1 MIVAI
6 DGPAGSGKSTTA
18 RNAASTLGFVH
29 IDTGAMYRALTL
41 AALRRA
47 VPLDRDEALT
57 TLAHEIHMELG
68 QARGV
73 QWVKLDGEDV
83 TTAIRG
89 PEVDL
94 HVSRVSEVPGVR
106 TEIVRQQR
114 LMAGEQNVVM
124 EGRDIATVVFPEAE
138 VKIFLVADIEERARR
153 RQDELK
159 QRGVIRSAEDVQAE
173 LRRRDEYDSSRA
185 VAPLKAAD
193 DAVELNTTNLTI
205 DEQVARVVAL
215 ARAYEAHRCNHGA
228 SAGMESQ

>member
-1 MIVAI
+1 
-6 DGPAGSGKSTTA
+6 
-18 RNAASTLGFVH
+18 
-29 IDTGAMYRALTL
+29 
-41 AALRRA
+41 
-47 VPLDRDEALT
+47 
-57 TLAHEIHMELG
+57 
-68 QARGV
+68 
-73 QWVKLDGEDV
+73 
-83 TTAIRG
+83 
-89 PEVDL
+89 
-94 HVSRVSEVPGVR
+94 
-106 TEIVRQQR
+106 
-114 LMAGEQNVVM
+114 M

-159 QRGVIRSAEDVQAE
+159 QRGVLRSAEDVQAE

-215 ARAYEAHRCNHGA
+215 ARAYGAHRCNHGA